1 MVKHFSSD
9 KTILLILL
17 SCNIIF
23 LSFLSSCKKQ
33 KNNVPEEDSQTVIEV
48 ENKTESEESFYSPAE
63 DKADW
68 VESLLAHI
76 EEERIAEEL
85 AQMEEDNA
93 DYQFLD
99 EDSEED
105 DDSEDLEED
114 EEISE
119 EQEENPIEKFFENPE
134 EGLAISG
141 KDNTFR
147 FFEFQNE
154 ILAPQTGKDGLV
166 VVHSAKEKVS
176 RIFYNPQYQI
186 IKKEEW
192 KIKSAADAKKSRTE
206 LFEYYPESGKVSKKE
221 IITNDTIESINY
233 NEDTLP
239 VTSKKYAVEEDK
251 QYILLEKKWTYDKE
265 KRVLSNEQK
274 EYSYENSSYKN
285 KPVTFSK
292 KYDYKYNE
300 GEIPPDLS
308 YYENNILKMK
318 NKYTAEKGNYYS
330 WIYFDDVFSVK
341 TYYENDVK
349 IRDEF
354 FNGGVM
360 VRTKV
365 YQQSVTEENQ
375 ETVIQQGEN
384 K

>member
-17 SCNIIF
+17 SFIIIF
-23 LSFLSSCKKQ
+23 LSFISSCKKQ
-33 KNNVPEEDSQTVIEV
+33 KNNVPEDDTQPAIKIE
-48 ENKTESEESFYSPAE
+48 EKSESEESFYSPAE

-85 AQMEEDNA
+85 AQMEEDND
-93 DYQFLD
+93 DYKLLD
-99 EDSEED
+99 EVSEG
-105 DDSEDLEED
+105 LKED
-114 EEISE
+114 ENSSE

-141 KDNTFR
+141 KNNTFR

-154 ILAPQTGKDGLV
+154 ILAPQKNADGLV
-166 VVHSAKEKVS
+166 VVHSAKETVS

-206 LFEYYPESGKVSKKE
+206 LFEYYPESGRVSKKE
-221 IITNDTIESINY
+221 IITNNNIETVDY

-239 VTSKKYAVEEDK
+239 VTSKKYVLEEDK
-251 QYILLEKKWTYDKE
+251 QYIVLEKKWTYDKE
-265 KRVLSNEQK
+265 KRLLSNELK

-330 WIYFDDVFSVK
+330 WIYFDEFFSVK

-365 YQQSVTEENQ
+365 YQQSATVENQ
-375 ETVIQQGEN
+375 ETVIHGGEN